1 MNKIIVISN
10 DKIFLNKNNLSTK
23 YNDTI
28 NILSALQ
35 KCFDIYLI
43 SNINKIKNNFSLN
56 TKKKLNDLILNSF
69 SDGNKKNKII
79 NDISYTR
86 NLFFILVKSFFK
98 NLDGYLYLRSD
109 GYQEYESKIGKIGY
123 LIYGLMLKY
132 LEQNLKIISVS
143 KYIKCSTKILNYTFR
158 LDNLCLKI
166 LEKQI

>member
-69 SDGNKKNKII
+69 SDGNKKK
-79 NDISYTR
+79 
-86 NLFFILVKSFFK
+86 
-98 NLDGYLYLRSD
+98 
-109 GYQEYESKIGKIGY
+109 
-123 LIYGLMLKY
+123 
-132 LEQNLKIISVS
+132 
-143 KYIKCSTKILNYTFR
+143 
-158 LDNLCLKI
+158 
-166 LEKQI
+166 